1 MEGLLRLL
9 PVSSGLQPGPDTASW
24 PLHNYEAHRPY
35 RYSYTW
41 AMLNAHAGVTN
52 NYGHIAASDYRAG
65 SRPLVVIGDSFIES
79 LMNDHGDTLQGILG
93 QRLGPSRPVY
103 GLGASALSASDYLIL
118 AGQANAEFSPA
129 AAAFLISDWG
139 HLRKPIR
146 AAGRLLPP
154 SRRLVLRP
162 DIRSAHA
169 RSNHAMGASVP
180 R

>member
-1 MEGLLRLL
+1 MRTAVRALGCWALGALATLALLEGLLRLL
-9 PVSSGLQPGPDTASW
+9 PVSSGLQPGPDTAAW

-52 NYGHIAASDYRAG
+52 NYGHIAASDYRTG

-103 GLGASALSASDYLIL
+103 GLGASALSASDYLLL
-118 AGQANAEFSPA
+118 A
-129 AAAFLISDWG
+129 
-139 HLRKPIR
+139 
-146 AAGRLLPP
+146 
-154 SRRLVLRP
+154 
-162 DIRSAHA
+162 
-169 RSNHAMGASVP
+169 
-180 R
+180 